1 MFLYN
6 ITVWR
11 GKTWITADDE
21 ECIYLGIS
29 AFLCI
34 LFSSIGACMKSKDEV
49 RTEIISKVKKIVV
62 KIGTGVLTTGDGYLD
77 KEQIRGLAGQVVELK
92 KMGYR
97 VVVVSSG
104 AVGSGMGELGI
115 EKRPGTLPEL
125 QAVASI
131 GQSKLISMY
140 DACFKLHGYHAAQIL
155 LTREDFEDRQRY
167 LNTCNTI
174 HTLFQLNAIPV
185 VNENDTISVD
195 EIKFGDNDA
204 LSALVTNLLNAEL
217 LIILSSVD
225 GLYDKC
231 PTAKSKATVI
241 PLVDN
246 VSDEIRQLAFNA
258 KTQRGVGGMQ
268 TKLEAASIVI
278 KAGEAVVIANGRT
291 DKVLKRIVQG
301 EHIGTL
307 FLPKSEKLANRKRWI
322 GYTLKPKGTVCV
334 DDGAMCALIEKGKS
348 LLATGIVSVEGTFG
362 KGDIISVCKKGD
374 GFIFAKGLTNY
385 SSEEIERIKG
395 CSTSAIA
402 KMLGYKLYDEVI
414 HRDNMVI
421 L

>member
-1 MFLYN
+1 MKYKEDIRN
-6 ITVWR
+6 Q
-11 GKTWITADDE
+11 
-21 ECIYLGIS
+21 
-29 AFLCI
+29 I
-34 LFSSIGACMKSKDEV
+34 L
-49 RTEIISKVKKIVV
+49 SKVKKIVV
-62 KIGTGVLTTGDGYLD
+62 KIGTGVLTTEDGYLD
-77 KEQIRGLAGQVVELK
+77 KEQIKGLAEQVVGLR
-92 KMGYR
+92 KMGYS

-104 AVGSGMGELGI
+104 AIGSGMGELGI

-125 QAVASI
+125 QAVAAI

-140 DACFKLHGYHAAQIL
+140 DACFKVHGYHAAQIL

-204 LSALVTNLLNAEL
+204 ISALVTNLLNAEL

-225 GLYDKC
+225 GLYDRY

-241 PLVDN
+241 PIVEN
-246 VSDEIRQLAFNA
+246 VSDEIRQLAFDV
-258 KTQRGVGGMQ
+258 KTKRGVGGMQ

-278 KAGEAVVIANGRT
+278 NAGEAVIIANGRT
-291 DKVLKRIVQG
+291 NNVLKKVVQG
-301 EHIGTL
+301 ENIGTL
-307 FLPKSEKLANRKRWI
+307 FLPKDVKLASRKRWI
-322 GYTLKPKGTVCV
+322 GYSIKPKGKIYV
-334 DDGAMCALIEKGKS
+334 DDGAMNALAEKGKS
-348 LLATGIVSVEGTFG
+348 LLASGIVSVEGTFT
-362 KGDIISVCKKGD
+362 KGDTVSILKKGN
-374 GFIFAKGLTNY
+374 GTIFAKGLTNY

-395 CSTSAIA
+395 CSTSHIA
-402 KMLGYKLYDEVI
+402 KVLGYKLYDEVI

>member
-1 MFLYN
+1 
-6 ITVWR
+6 
-11 GKTWITADDE
+11 
-21 ECIYLGIS
+21 
-29 AFLCI
+29 
-34 LFSSIGACMKSKDEV
+34 MKLKDE
-49 RTEIISKVKKIVV
+49 RRSQILSKVKKVIV
-62 KIGTGVLTTGDGYLD
+62 KIGTGVLTTSEGHLD
-77 KEQIRGLAGQVVELK
+77 RAQIKGLAEQVVELR
-92 KMGYR
+92 KMGYS

-104 AVGSGMGELGI
+104 AIGSGMGELGI

-125 QAVASI
+125 QAVAAI

-195 EIKFGDNDA
+195 EIKFGDNDE

-225 GLYDKC
+225 GLYDKY
-231 PTAKSKATVI
+231 PTAKSKASVI
-241 PLVDN
+241 SVVEY
-246 VSDEIRQLAFNA
+246 VSDEIRQLAFNS

-268 TKLEAASIVI
+268 TKLEAASVVV
-278 KAGEAVVIANGRT
+278 KAGEAVIIANGRMN
-291 DKVLKRIVQG
+291 KVLKRIMQC
-301 EHIGTL
+301 ENTGTL
-307 FLPKSEKLANRKRWI
+307 FLPKKKKLANRKRWI
-322 GYTLKPKGTVCV
+322 GFTIKPKGKVYV
-334 DDGAMCALIEKGKS
+334 DDGAMRALTEKGKS
-348 LLATGIVSVEGTFG
+348 LLATGIVSVEGTFK
-362 KGDIISVCKKGD
+362 KGDIISIYKKGND
-374 GFIFAKGLTNY
+374 MQFAKGLTNY
-385 SSEEIERIKG
+385 SSEEIEKIKG
-395 CSTSAIA
+395 CSTSAII
-402 KMLGYKLYDEVI
+402 KVLGYKLYDEVI

>member
-1 MFLYN
+1 
-6 ITVWR
+6 
-11 GKTWITADDE
+11 
-21 ECIYLGIS
+21 
-29 AFLCI
+29 
-34 LFSSIGACMKSKDEV
+34 
-49 RTEIISKVKKIVV
+49 
-62 KIGTGVLTTGDGYLD
+62 
-77 KEQIRGLAGQVVELK
+77 
-92 KMGYR
+92 MGYD

-104 AVGSGMGELGI
+104 AIGSGMGELGI

-125 QAVASI
+125 QAIAAI
-131 GQSKLISMY
+131 GQSKLISVY
-140 DACFKLHGYHAAQIL
+140 DDCFKLHGYHAAQIL

-225 GLYDKC
+225 GLYDKF
-231 PTAKSKATVI
+231 PTGKSKAAVI
-241 PLVDN
+241 PVVEN
-246 VSDEIRQLAFNA
+246 VSDEVRQLAFDF
-258 KTQRGVGGMQ
+258 KTKRGVGGMQ
-268 TKLEAASIVI
+268 TKLDAASVVTN
-278 KAGEAVVIANGRT
+278 AGEAMIIANGRA
-291 DKVLKRIVQG
+291 DGVLKKIVQG

-307 FLPKSEKLANRKRWI
+307 FLPKEEKMTSRKRWI
-322 GYTLKPKGTVCV
+322 GYTIKPKGTIYV
-334 DDGAMCALIEKGKS
+334 DDGAMHALTKKGKS
-348 LLATGIVSVEGTFG
+348 LLASGIVSVEGVFHKGDTISICG
-362 KGDIISVCKKGD
+362 KGNGSII
-374 GFIFAKGLTNY
+374 ARGLTNY

-395 CSTSAIA
+395 CSTSHIV
-402 KMLGYKLYDEVI
+402 KVLGYKLYDEVI

>member
-1 MFLYN
+1 M
-6 ITVWR
+6 
-11 GKTWITADDE
+11 KMKDDLR
-21 ECIYLGIS
+21 IQ
-29 AFLCI
+29 I
-34 LFSSIGACMKSKDEV
+34 L
-49 RTEIISKVKKIVV
+49 SKVKKIVV
-62 KIGTGVLTTGDGYLD
+62 KIGTGVLTTNDGYLD
-77 KEQIRGLAGQVVELK
+77 KEQIKGLAEQVVELK
-92 KMGYR
+92 KMGYD

-104 AVGSGMGELGI
+104 AIGSGMGELGI
-115 EKRPGTLPEL
+115 GKRPSTLPEL
-125 QAVASI
+125 QAVAAI

-204 LSALVTNLLNAEL
+204 LSAMVTNLLNAEL

-225 GLYDKC
+225 GLYDRC
-231 PTAKSKATVI
+231 PTAKSKAKVI
-241 PLVDN
+241 SMVED
-246 VSDEIRQLAFNA
+246 VSDEVRQLAFNS

-268 TKLEAASIVI
+268 TKLEAVSIVV
-278 KAGEAVVIANGRT
+278 KAGEAVIIANGRT
-291 DKVLKRIVQG
+291 DKVLKKIVQC
-301 EHIGTL
+301 ENIGTL
-307 FLPKSEKLANRKRWI
+307 FLPKKEKLANRKRWI
-322 GYTLKPKGTVCV
+322 GFTIKPKGKVYV
-334 DDGAMCALIEKGKS
+334 DDGAMSALTGKGKS
-348 LLATGIVSVEGTFG
+348 LLATGIVSVEGAFD
-362 KGDIISVCKKGD
+362 KGDIVSICKKGD
-374 GFIFAKGLTNY
+374 GVMFAKGLTNY

-395 CSTSAIA
+395 CSTSSIA
-402 KMLGYKLYDEVI
+402 KVLGYKLYDEVI

>member
-1 MFLYN
+1 
-6 ITVWR
+6 
-11 GKTWITADDE
+11 
-21 ECIYLGIS
+21 
-29 AFLCI
+29 
-34 LFSSIGACMKSKDEV
+34 MKLKDEMRSQV
-49 RTEIISKVKKIVV
+49 LSKVKKIVI
-62 KIGTGVLTTGDGYLD
+62 KIGTGVLTTDNGYLD
-77 KEQIRGLAGQVVELK
+77 KEQIKGLAGQVVELK

-104 AVGSGMGELGI
+104 AIGSGMGELGI
-115 EKRPGTLPEL
+115 GKRPGTLPEL
-125 QAVASI
+125 QAVAAI

-185 VNENDTISVD
+185 VNENDTISVE

-204 LSALVTNLLNAEL
+204 LSAMVTNLLNAEL

-225 GLYDKC
+225 GLYDRC
-231 PTAKSKATVI
+231 PTAKNKATVI
-241 PLVDN
+241 PVVED
-246 VSDEIRQLAFNA
+246 VSDEIKQLAFNS

-268 TKLEAASIVI
+268 TKLEAVSVVV
-278 KAGEAVVIANGRT
+278 KAGEAVIIANGRT

-301 EHIGTL
+301 EDMGTL
-307 FLPKSEKLANRKRWI
+307 FLPKKEKLANRKRWI
-322 GYTLKPKGTVCV
+322 GFTIKPKGKIYV
-334 DDGAMCALIEKGKS
+334 DDGAMSALTEKGKS
-348 LLATGIVSVEGTFG
+348 LLATGIVSVEGAFD
-362 KGDIISVCKKGD
+362 KGDTISICKKGD
-374 GFIFAKGLTNY
+374 GAIFAKGLTNY
-385 SSEEIERIKG
+385 SSKEIEKIKG
-395 CSTSAIA
+395 CSTSSIT
-402 KMLGYKLYDEVI
+402 KILGYKLYDEII

>member
-1 MFLYN
+1 M
-6 ITVWR
+6 R
-11 GKTWITADDE
+11 
-21 ECIYLGIS
+21 
-29 AFLCI
+29 
-34 LFSSIGACMKSKDEV
+34 SKV
-49 RTEIISKVKKIVV
+49 LLKVKKIVI
-62 KIGTGVLTTGDGYLD
+62 KIGTGVLTTDNGYLD
-77 KEQIRGLAGQVVELK
+77 KEQIKGLAGQVVELK

-104 AVGSGMGELGI
+104 AIGSGMGELGI

-125 QAVASI
+125 QAVAAI

-185 VNENDTISVD
+185 VNENDTISVE

-204 LSALVTNLLNAEL
+204 LSAMVTNLLNAEL

-225 GLYDKC
+225 GLYDRC
-231 PTAKSKATVI
+231 PTAKNKATVI
-241 PLVDN
+241 PVVED
-246 VSDEIRQLAFNA
+246 VSDEIKQLAFNS

-268 TKLEAASIVI
+268 TKLEAVSVVV
-278 KAGEAVVIANGRT
+278 KAGEAVIIANGRM

-301 EHIGTL
+301 EDMGTL
-307 FLPKSEKLANRKRWI
+307 FLPKKEKLANRKRWI
-322 GYTLKPKGTVCV
+322 GFTIKPKGKIYV
-334 DDGAMCALIEKGKS
+334 DDGAMSALTEKGKS
-348 LLATGIVSVEGTFG
+348 LLATGIVSVEGAFD
-362 KGDIISVCKKGD
+362 KGDTISICKKGD
-374 GFIFAKGLTNY
+374 GAMFAKGLTNY
-385 SSEEIERIKG
+385 SSEEIEKIKG
-395 CSTSAIA
+395 CSTSSIT
-402 KMLGYKLYDEVI
+402 KILGYKLYDEII

>member
-1 MFLYN
+1 
-6 ITVWR
+6 
-11 GKTWITADDE
+11 
-21 ECIYLGIS
+21 
-29 AFLCI
+29 
-34 LFSSIGACMKSKDEV
+34 MKLKDEMRSQV
-49 RTEIISKVKKIVV
+49 LSKIKKIVI
-62 KIGTGVLTTGDGYLD
+62 KIGTGVLTTDNGYLD
-77 KEQIRGLAGQVVELK
+77 KEQIKGLAGQVVELK

-104 AVGSGMGELGI
+104 AIGSGMGELGI

-125 QAVASI
+125 QAVAAI

-185 VNENDTISVD
+185 VNENDTISVE

-204 LSALVTNLLNAEL
+204 LSAMVTNLLNAEL

-225 GLYDKC
+225 GLYDRC
-231 PTAKSKATVI
+231 PTAKNKATVI
-241 PLVDN
+241 PIVED
-246 VSDEIRQLAFNA
+246 VSDEIKQLAFNS

-268 TKLEAASIVI
+268 TKLEAVSVVV
-278 KAGEAVVIANGRT
+278 KAGEAVIIANGRT

-301 EHIGTL
+301 EDMGTL
-307 FLPKSEKLANRKRWI
+307 FLPKKEKLANRKRWI
-322 GYTLKPKGTVCV
+322 GFTIKPKGKIYV
-334 DDGAMCALIEKGKS
+334 DDGAMSALTEKGKS
-348 LLATGIVSVEGTFG
+348 LLATGIVSVEGAFD
-362 KGDIISVCKKGD
+362 KGDTISICKKGD
-374 GFIFAKGLTNY
+374 GAMFAKGLTNY
-385 SSEEIERIKG
+385 SSEEIEKIKG
-395 CSTSAIA
+395 CSTSSIT
-402 KMLGYKLYDEVI
+402 KILGYKLYDEII

>member
-1 MFLYN
+1 MES
-6 ITVWR
+6 
-11 GKTWITADDE
+11 KE
-21 ECIYLGIS
+21 GIR
-29 AFLCI
+29 
-34 LFSSIGACMKSKDEV
+34 EQ
-49 RTEIISKVKKIVV
+49 IIAKVKKIVV
-62 KIGTGVLTTGDGYLD
+62 KIGTGVLTTEDGYVD
-77 KEQIRGLAGQVVELK
+77 KKQIQRLAEQVVELK
-92 KMGYR
+92 KLGYH

-125 QAVASI
+125 QAVAAI
-131 GQSKLISMY
+131 GQSKLISAY
-140 DACFKLHGYHAAQIL
+140 DDCFKLHGYHAAQIL

-225 GLYDKC
+225 GLYDKF
-231 PTAKSKATVI
+231 PTGKSKAAVI
-241 PLVDN
+241 PVVEN
-246 VSDEIRQLAFNA
+246 VSDETRQLAFDF
-258 KTQRGVGGMQ
+258 KTKRGVGGMQ
-268 TKLEAASIVI
+268 TKLEAASVVTN
-278 KAGEAVVIANGRT
+278 AGEAMIIANGRT
-291 DKVLKRIVQG
+291 DGVLKKIVQG
-301 EHIGTL
+301 MHIGTL
-307 FLPKSEKLANRKRWI
+307 FLPKEEKMTSRKRWI
-322 GYTLKPKGTVCV
+322 GYTIKPRGAIYV
-334 DDGAMCALIEKGKS
+334 DEGAMHALTEKGKS
-348 LLATGIVSVEGTFG
+348 LLASGIVSVEGTFH
-362 KGDIISVCKKGD
+362 KGDTISVCGKENGAIIAR
-374 GFIFAKGLTNY
+374 GMTNY

-395 CSTSAIA
+395 CSTSHIA
-402 KMLGYKLYDEVI
+402 KVLGYKLYDEVI